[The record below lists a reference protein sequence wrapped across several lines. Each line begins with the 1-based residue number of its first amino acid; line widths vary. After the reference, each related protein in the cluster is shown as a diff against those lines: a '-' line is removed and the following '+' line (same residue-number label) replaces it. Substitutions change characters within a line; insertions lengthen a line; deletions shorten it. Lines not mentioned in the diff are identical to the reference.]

1 MASAWEKQ
9 DWLVIFAKLWLTAT
23 LILAAQQ
30 EDIFGY
36 IPPRIDVSIFLLD
49 EADTISWANQDFSLT
64 PDNITFQAI
73 TLQNNSNNEDLFRYI
88 DNLNPSARYF
98 LWAVTG

>member
-1 MASAWEKQ
+1 MGRADLLDK
-9 DWLVIFAKLWLTAT
+9 INKLKAVTDCYW
-23 LILAAQQ
+23 ILAAQQ